1 MNIEAARD
9 EILALHEISPE
20 LIEQIPIEEYER
32 LPELIGKEP
41 TVTINFSESGE
52 QVEKEIEQEA
62 RDAGMTVEEYAANG
76 YEPSQDI
83 EVQTT
88 VQPLIGELQR
98 QSSIEPEKTQ
108 KISAGKRKTMG
119 L

>member
-1 MNIEAARD
+1 MQKSRIELNTAVVPQFPD
-9 EILALHEISPE
+9 
-20 LIEQIPIEEYER
+20 IPQAQNDIKDDTEEYR
-32 LPELIGKEP
+32 
-41 TVTINFSESGE
+41 E
-52 QVEKEIEQEA
+52 QLKKEIEQEA
-62 RDAGMTVEEYAANG
+62 CDAGMTVEEYAANG

-108 KISAGKRKTMG
+108 KISARKTMG

>member
-1 MNIEAARD
+1 
-9 EILALHEISPE
+9 
-20 LIEQIPIEEYER
+20 
-32 LPELIGKEP
+32 
-41 TVTINFSESGE
+41 
-52 QVEKEIEQEA
+52 
-62 RDAGMTVEEYAANG
+62 MTVEEYAANG